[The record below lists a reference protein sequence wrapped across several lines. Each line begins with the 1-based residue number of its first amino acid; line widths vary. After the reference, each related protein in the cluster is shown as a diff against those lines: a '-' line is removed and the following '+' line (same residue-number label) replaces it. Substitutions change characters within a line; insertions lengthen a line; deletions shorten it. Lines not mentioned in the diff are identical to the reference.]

1 MSKQDRKLHLGL
13 AGEYFVAAELQRRG
27 ITASITFGNAK
38 KADVIAFSLSSQKA
52 LSIEVKTTMEDKWV
66 LGGNVPSD
74 APERRDKLWVFV
86 RIPKDLETGPDY
98 YVLTEK
104 DLFDAIMP
112 GHLKYREEY
121 RARHGKEFEGPGVVH
136 LSLESAKEQKN
147 KWDRIF
153 DRLERDS

>member
-27 ITASITFGNAK
+27 ITASITFGNDK

-52 LSIEVKTTMEDKWV
+52 LSVEVKTTMEDKWV
-66 LGGNVPSD
+66 LGGYVPSD

-104 DLFDAIMP
+104 DQLTPLCPAT
-112 GHLKYREEY
+112 
-121 RARHGKEFEGPGVVH
+121 
-136 LSLESAKEQKN
+136 
-147 KWDRIF
+147 
-153 DRLERDS
+153 